1 MEAFSRDLSLE
12 ELSYSCSKCK
22 KRFFSQNTLNHHDR
36 RKHYKRPQDHYCRLC
51 HVTFSRGETLRNH
64 VDSKHDTEDGS
75 RKLSIVDRPVRQV
88 VKLCD
93 IEDSSLLDDIT
104 AVRKAAKKII
114 DARKVVPQSE
124 IDDVITQEKGIIT
137 IEDSEADE
145 IDNESTP
152 VETLN
157 KTKVKTK

>member
-1 MEAFSRDLSLE
+1 MVVI
-12 ELSYSCSKCK
+12 SY
-22 KRFFSQNTLNHHDR
+22 
-36 RKHYKRPQDHYCRLC
+36 
-51 HVTFSRGETLRNH
+51 
-64 VDSKHDTEDGS
+64 KHDTEDGC

-104 AVRKAAKKII
+104 AVRKAATKII

-137 IEDSEADE
+137 IKDSEADK

-157 KTKVKTK
+157 KTKVKTKKRKSELEKLKIENWQPPFDRKRNKTPNKSILSSTNNLT